1 MGKDK
6 KKKEAVNQF
15 RIGTRGGCEAL
26 LYQFKERRP
35 ILDKDAETESQEPVY
50 PLGSHAVHIAAV
62 TFEEAFAY
70 LRWERPDFRV
80 DSVICLG
87 LIEMVSGSPLD

>member
-1 MGKDK
+1 VAKNK
-6 KKKEAVNQF
+6 KKQAANRFE
-15 RIGTRGGCEAL
+15 IGRHRGCEAL
-26 LYQFKERRP
+26 LYQFKERRL
-35 ILDKDAETESQEPVY
+35 ICGKDAESEHQGPEH

-70 LRWERPDFRV
+70 LRSEQPDFNV
-80 DSVICLG
+80 DSVTCLG

>member
-1 MGKDK
+1 MGKDR
-6 KKKEAVNQF
+6 KEKHIRNRF
-15 RIGTRGGCEAL
+15 EIGAHGGCEAL

-35 ILDKDAETESQEPVY
+35 VLDKDAEPESQGPEH

-70 LRWERPDFRV
+70 LRWEQPDFNV
-80 DSVICLG
+80 DSVTCLG
-87 LIEMVSGSPLD
+87 LIEMVSGSRLD

>member
-6 KKKEAVNQF
+6 KEKHIRDRFE
-15 RIGTRGGCEAL
+15 IGAHGGCEAL

-35 ILDKDAETESQEPVY
+35 ILDKDPEPESQGPEH

-70 LRWERPDFRV
+70 LRWERPDFNV
-80 DSVICLG
+80 DSVTCLG

>member
-6 KKKEAVNQF
+6 KKKQAINQF
-15 RIGTRGGCEAL
+15 RIGRHGGCEAL
-26 LYQFKERRP
+26 LYEFRERRP
-35 ILDKDAETESQEPVY
+35 FMDKDAEPESQGAAP

-62 TFEEAFAY
+62 TFEEAFTY
-70 LRWERPDFRV
+70 LRWERPEFKV
-80 DSVICLG
+80 DSVTCLG